1 MQWTSSPGCGL
12 HAKLLE
18 DAGIEN
24 YGHCQGRVTKRTRTV
39 AGDKEAW
46 LFAWDTLERQ
56 ISASKG
62 CYKVLKRAPAKG
74 TLFQLLVHGEMVLL
88 GRIELPTSPLP
99 RVRSTTEL
107 QQQLFSGWAKPPGR
121 RALLG

>member
-74 TLFQLLVHGEMVLL
+74 TLFQLLVHGEMV
-88 GRIELPTSPLP
+88 RDA
-99 RVRSTTEL
+99 VRCNAVSYL
-107 QQQLFSGWAKPPGR
+107 IFPVIPCYSL
-121 RALLG
+121 